1 MPPEAQVR
9 APSRWRRIAP
19 VAGIV
24 ALLAVAGIGYQVW
37 RSSQRIEIEDST
49 ITAPQVPVRSSGGGT
64 LRQVYSAVGDDV
76 RAHRPIARVGN
87 EVITSDVP
95 GTVVGIRDDV
105 GSFIS
110 PGATVAWLIDRGE
123 LRAVGLIDE
132 DEGLADLRIGQRA
145 TVKADTWGGREFFG
159 TVEEI
164 SDRPH
169 RQDIQFSISEK
180 REARQYEVKVRF
192 DGEPDPGLKQGMSA
206 RIWVRKE

>member
-1 MPPEAQVR
+1 M
-9 APSRWRRIAP
+9 AP
-19 VAGIV
+19 VAAIV

-37 RSSQRIEIEDST
+37 RTSQRIEIEDAS
-49 ITAPQVPVRSSGGGT
+49 ISAPQVPVRSSGGGT
-64 LRQVYSAVGDDV
+64 LRQVYAAVGDEV

-105 GSFIS
+105 GSFIAAGS
-110 PGATVAWLIDRGE
+110 IVAWLIDRDE
-123 LRAVGLIDE
+123 LRAVGLVDE
-132 DEGLADLRIGQRA
+132 DEGLADLRVGQRA

-169 RQDIQFSISEK
+169 RQDVQFSISEK
-180 REARQYEVKVRF
+180 REQRQYEVKVRF
-192 DGEPDPGLKQGMSA
+192 DGRPDPGLKQGMSA
-206 RIWVRKE
+206 RIWVRKQ